1 MPANGIQKYVPTVF
15 ENYIT
20 HTPHP
25 PTGKMVELALWDTAG
40 QEEYDRLRPLSY
52 PETDIIFVCFAI
64 DCPNSLENVMDK
76 VGHPRSCQQKTC

>member
-1 MPANGIQKYVPTVF
+1 MCDANAPQKYVPTVF

-52 PETDIIFVCFAI
+52 
-64 DCPNSLENVMDK
+64 
-76 VGHPRSCQQKTC
+76 H